1 MFAVTNVSGINAAQI
16 GVVLTFTGEFVDVVH
31 LLTGVTSWAVILGP
45 SFALITTATADFG
58 VRLPSSYSNDDLIV
72 LEAQYELHRKG

>member
-58 VRLPSSYSNDDLIV
+58 VRLPSSYSNDDLTV
-72 LEAQYELHRKG
+72 LEDQYELHRKG